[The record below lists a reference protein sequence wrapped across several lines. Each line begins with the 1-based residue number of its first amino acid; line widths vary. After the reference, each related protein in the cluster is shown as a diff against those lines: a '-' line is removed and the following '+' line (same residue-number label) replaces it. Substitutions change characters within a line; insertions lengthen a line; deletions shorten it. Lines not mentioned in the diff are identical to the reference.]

1 MEQSSEGLSSK
12 NFDNLKSAIDEAAIV
27 TITDKHGIITYA
39 NKKFCAISKYSR
51 EELIGQ
57 NHRIINSGYHPK
69 EFFNEMWKT
78 ISSGYTWEGEIR
90 NKAKDGGYYW
100 VNAVIVPFM
109 DENGNPEQFVAV
121 RYDITE
127 KKLAENLKIE
137 KEAAEIASHAK
148 SQFLANMSHEIRT
161 PLGAI
166 LGFAELALD
175 PSKSE
180 KEKTEFVG
188 TIKRNGEHLLELV
201 NDILDLSMVESGNIK
216 IVSEDFLWRSVVN
229 DVIQLLK
236 PKAITKGIALNYC
249 IDDKSAEFFKSD
261 SHRFRQILVNLVG
274 NAIKFTDSGK
284 IGISCKVKLDTN
296 NSTYNLI
303 VSVQDT
309 GIGISAEE
317 QKKLF
322 QPFEQAN
329 PNLTRTY
336 GGTGLGL
343 DLSRKFA
350 RAIGGD
356 IVIIQSTPGI
366 GSVFTLTL
374 PGCFRAY
381 QPSIENKPLIS
392 QGSSDPAVLRDFKVL
407 LIEDCIDNQEIIK
420 HFLKDTG
427 CELNVAINGREGI
440 EMALAKDF
448 DAMLMDIQMPVMD
461 GYEATQQL
469 RQGGY
474 KKPILALTA
483 HALNED
489 REKALSL
496 GFSDYITKPIQRKNL
511 VATLNKY
518 KNHYLNKIS
527 LT

>member
-1 MEQSSEGLSSK
+1 MEQSTEGLPGK
-12 NFDNLKSAIDEAAIV
+12 DFAHLKSTIDEAAIV
-27 TITDKHGIITYA
+27 AITDKNGIITYV
-39 NKKFCAISKYSR
+39 NRKFCAISKYSH

-57 NHRIINSGYHPK
+57 NHRIINSKFHPK
-69 EFFNEMWKT
+69 EFFIEMWKT
-78 ISSGYTWEGEIR
+78 ISSGHTWEGEIR
-90 NKAKDGGYYW
+90 NQAKGGSYYW
-100 VNAVIVPFM
+100 VNTVIMPFM
-109 DENGNPEQFVAV
+109 DENGKLEQYVSV
-121 RYDITE
+121 RYDITD
-127 KKLAENLKIE
+127 KKLAEKLKIE
-137 KEAAEIASHAK
+137 KEAAEIASHTK

-175 PSKSE
+175 PAKSE

-188 TIKRNGEHLLELV
+188 TIKRNGEHLLDLI

-236 PKAITKGIALNYC
+236 PKAIAKAIALNYR

-261 SHRFRQILVNLVG
+261 SHRFRQILMNLIG
-274 NAIKFTDSGK
+274 NAIKFTNSGK
-284 IGISCKVKLDTN
+284 IDISCEAKLDTN
-296 NSTYNLI
+296 NSISNLI

-309 GIGISAEE
+309 GIGISADE
-317 QKKLF
+317 QKTLF
-322 QPFEQAN
+322 QPFIQAN
-329 PNLTRTY
+329 PKLTRKY

-356 IVIIQSTPGI
+356 IVITQSTLGI

-374 PGCFRAY
+374 LGCFRAY
-381 QPSIENKPLIS
+381 QPSIENKPLIG
-392 QGSSDPAVLRDFKVL
+392 QGPLDPAILRDFKVL
-407 LIEDCIDNQEIIK
+407 LVEDCIDNQVIVK

-427 CELNVAINGREGI
+427 CELDLATNGREGI
-440 EMALAKDF
+440 EMALNNDF
-448 DAMLMDIQMPVMD
+448 DAVLMDIQMPVMD
-461 GYEATQQL
+461 GYEATLQL

-474 KKPILALTA
+474 KKPIIALTA
-483 HALNED
+483 HALNEE

-511 VATLNKY
+511 IATLNKY
-518 KNHYLNKIS
+518 KNERIS
-527 LT
+527 KTK